1 MIRRPPRSTRTDTLF
16 PYTTLFRSA
25 HVAHVDLPR
34 RVGEHLEHVV
44 LLPRRRFLHGKA
56 AGSVPALL
64 PLFLGFLGVVT
75 VHVSGMA
82 TGGGRRAG
90 TCGGRRP
97 PAERAALPGLLK
109 RGDAQLA
116 GLRQDSVL
124 DRSEEHTSELH
135 SLMRLSY

>member
-1 MIRRPPRSTRTDTLF
+1 M
-16 PYTTLFRSA
+16 
-25 HVAHVDLPR
+25 V
-34 RVGEHLEHVV
+34 
-44 LLPRRRFLHGKA
+44 FLHGKA
-56 AGSVPALL
+56 AGSGPALL

-116 GLRQDSVL
+116 GLRPDSVL
-124 DRSEEHTSELH
+124 DFGLGARLDRGVDPVAGARLEERGEEA
-135 SLMRLSY
+135 RERVRRGRGG

>member
-1 MIRRPPRSTRTDTLF
+1 MRISDWSSYVCSSDLGPFVTRHHVADGVV
-16 PYTTLFRSA
+16 A
-25 HVAHVDLPR
+25 HVAHVDLSR

-44 LLPRRRFLHGKA
+44 LLPRRVFLHGKA

-90 TCGGRRP
+90 DR
-97 PAERAALPGLLK
+97 K
-109 RGDAQLA
+109 
-116 GLRQDSVL
+116 SVV
-124 DRSEEHTSELH
+124 
-135 SLMRLSY
+135 